1 MYPRRTSTRW
11 LAILLR
17 AILFHVKYLLET
29 PLDFRVSKRETR
41 FRARFIKSSLNRFPF
56 LRGRM
61 RREKTHHETIKRTAT
76 GGTKHGSRVRQRG
89 RTRRRAQKTRAHDL
103 LTICV
108 YKMSQQLLLLLLF
121 VSRSRTQS
129 PCERMNLWPFF
140 CPLFRFFLPSFC
152 PQSFPRF
159 CPKKR

>member
-17 AILFHVKYLLET
+17 AILFRVKYLLET

-89 RTRRRAQKTRAHDL
+89 RTRRAQKTRAHDV
-103 LTICV
+103 C
-108 YKMSQQLLLLLLF
+108 
-121 VSRSRTQS
+121 
-129 PCERMNLWPFF
+129 
-140 CPLFRFFLPSFC
+140 
-152 PQSFPRF
+152 
-159 CPKKR
+159 